1 MEVEQGIV
9 ANEIMTASAKQDD
22 AVQRS
27 KQDAH
32 DANEVFYTEGSEELK
47 AARIWIMNYSLP
59 RSSGRVR
66 EAKRKQAELQEYI
79 ARKESKLKEDE
90 EQRRRA
96 KQKEI
101 QDRARRQA
109 VEKAEMEKKRAEEA
123 AKQKAEQ
130 EEARKAALEAL
141 VRAHS
146 YVLEPCLALAQEH
159 PRLLPRVRPRPL
171 AGGILPVGDPQK
183 ETLDTA

>member
-79 ARKESKLKEDE
+79 ARKESKLKEDDTDVHVGPTE
-90 EQRRRA
+90 KHA
-96 KQKEI
+96 VLI
-101 QDRARRQA
+101 ANWLARGP
-109 VEKAEMEKKRAEEA
+109 EC
-123 AKQKAEQ
+123 
-130 EEARKAALEAL
+130 
-141 VRAHS
+141 
-146 YVLEPCLALAQEH
+146 CLAL
-159 PRLLPRVRPRPL
+159 
-171 AGGILPVGDPQK
+171 
-183 ETLDTA
+183 LDSMQNQPW